1 MQSSPV
7 WNPISSLRTV
17 SLKFIWICW
26 APFFSPAFTSL
37 RFCSC
42 QGFTRF
48 HNGAILAEKGTV
60 PGRLESLQI
69 PVCFSPVQYPLEF
82 IWVWWGVIALVGFYL
97 LFVFATAWALQR
109 VRFKPKRGRPPTDRK
124 EAAQLGS
131 TSPEQPLSV
140 KYLANQANE
149 PHPLEKIDV
158 RDSVMSIDNENKTMI
173 KAPGILEYVPVTLSF
188 HAIHYDV
195 SASSVRLNREASMCV
210 ACRFS
215 MRRP

>member
-1 MQSSPV
+1 M
-7 WNPISSLRTV
+7 
-17 SLKFIWICW
+17 
-26 APFFSPAFTSL
+26 
-37 RFCSC
+37 
-42 QGFTRF
+42 
-48 HNGAILAEKGTV
+48 
-60 PGRLESLQI
+60 
-69 PVCFSPVQYPLEF
+69 QYPLKF

-131 TSPEQPLSV
+131 TSPEHPLSV

-149 PHPLEKIDV
+149 PHPLEKIDI

-195 SASSVRLNREASMCV
+195 SAGALVRLLKLEALSCK
-210 ACRFS
+210 ACGCKFL
-215 MRRP
+215 